1 MLSPTPLG
9 QTGAHFFDL
18 GGPSHY
24 SGYYLIGFERCGS
37 ECVATRRLVSNVDRT
52 IGSHR
57 GVRQRRQRTIRT
69 FDRTF
74 EKRQDHFIVSLM
86 GTPASVMALVFRQSR
101 DLRPS
106 AESETRQKIEP
117 AAALAARSAQPAAG
131 ATSAPP
137 PRRGGVPRVAPDR
150 GVRRPRPVAS
160 EVRRPRRVTS
170 ESDGQTRPRGPGL
183 PVGLTLCEATP
194 RTPGH
199 RVARTENDRRAV
211 RQNQRRPATA
221 SQHSLT

>member
-1 MLSPTPLG
+1 MCVNPEQMLSPTPLG
-9 QTGAHFFDL
+9 QTGAHFFDQGGPSHYSGYYLIGFEHCGAHFFDL

-24 SGYYLIGFERCGS
+24 SGYYLIGFEHCGS

-137 PRRGGVPRVAPDR
+137 PRRAA
-150 GVRRPRPVAS
+150 RRPRPRGASPTPSRLRCVAHAGS
-160 EVRRPRRVTS
+160 RP
-170 ESDGQTRPRGPGL
+170 RPRGPGL
-183 PVGLTLCEATP
+183 PVGLTLST
-194 RTPGH
+194 
-199 RVARTENDRRAV
+199 V
-211 RQNQRRPATA
+211 
-221 SQHSLT
+221 